1 MDRET
6 KQITTTGGHIV
17 VFKSYL
23 SGKENNEIKA
33 ELFKGVVMSGDTGEK
48 PKIPLSNVLPFER
61 KQLEALIVS
70 FDGNTDGALDAL
82 ENLQSKEYEAAVA
95 EIKKEAGLSLTT
107 AK

>member
-1 MDRET
+1 MERET
-6 KQITTTGGHIV
+6 KQIITTGGHIV

-33 ELFKGVVMSGDTGEK
+33 ELFKGVVTSGDVGEK

-61 KQLEALIVS
+61 KQLEALVVS
-70 FDGNTDGALDAL
+70 FDEVTEGALEAL
-82 ENLQSKEYEAAVA
+82 ENLQSAEYDAAVL
-95 EIKKEAGLSLTT
+95 EIKKEAGLSLTQ